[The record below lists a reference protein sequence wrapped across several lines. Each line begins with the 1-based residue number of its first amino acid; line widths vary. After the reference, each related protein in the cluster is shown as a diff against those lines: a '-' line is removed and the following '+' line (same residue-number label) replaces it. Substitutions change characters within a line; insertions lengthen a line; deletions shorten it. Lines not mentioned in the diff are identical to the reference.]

1 MNEILKER
9 AVRLAQLSAAIRTGL
24 AEAETILPGINDQL
38 SKLAAVGMTDFQIEG
53 PVIYCRPAGV
63 SSECTD
69 EFVIYQA
76 AIVTLGG
83 IGATVW
89 NSDDHTEHTSGPYGK
104 PVDLSPRFLP
114 YDKCPALVKAM
125 LVSQAAEMLDCL
137 IRDVRLLGS

>member
-83 IGATVW
+83 IGATVLP
-89 NSDDHTEHTSGPYGK
+89 SGILTTTP
-104 PVDLSPRFLP
+104 ST
-114 YDKCPALVKAM
+114 
-125 LVSQAAEMLDCL
+125 QAASTASRPISRQGSCL
-137 IRDVRLLGS
+137 MTSAPRSSRRCS

>member
-24 AEAETILPGINDQL
+24 AEAEAILPGINDQL

-53 PVIYCRPAGV
+53 PVIYCRPAGI

-83 IGATVW
+83 IGATVLP
-89 NSDDHTEHTSGPYGK
+89 SGILTTTPSTRAAPTASRSISRQGSCRMTSA
-104 PVDLSPRFLP
+104 PRSSRR
-114 YDKCPALVKAM
+114 C
-125 LVSQAAEMLDCL
+125 S
-137 IRDVRLLGS
+137 